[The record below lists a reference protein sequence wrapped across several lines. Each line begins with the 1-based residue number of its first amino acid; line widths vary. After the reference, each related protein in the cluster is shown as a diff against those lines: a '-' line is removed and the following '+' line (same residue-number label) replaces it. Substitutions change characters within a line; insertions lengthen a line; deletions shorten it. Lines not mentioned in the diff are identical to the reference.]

1 MPGRPERNRTAR
13 SFRQLSRFQLQLIT
27 IPQRVR
33 ANEQPDMAARHGLL
47 NDAVLGCP
55 NIVCDIK
62 DLLVAPGSVLL
73 LNGWQVEFK

>member
-1 MPGRPERNRTAR
+1 MNSPILA
-13 SFRQLSRFQLQLIT
+13 L
-27 IPQRVR
+27 
-33 ANEQPDMAARHGLL
+33 RHGLL

-73 LNGWQVEFK
+73 LDGRQVEFK

>member
-1 MPGRPERNRTAR
+1 
-13 SFRQLSRFQLQLIT
+13 
-27 IPQRVR
+27 
-33 ANEQPDMAARHGLL
+33 MAARHGLL

-73 LNGWQVEFK
+73 LDGWQVVFK

>member
-1 MPGRPERNRTAR
+1 MNSP
-13 SFRQLSRFQLQLIT
+13 IW
-27 IPQRVR
+27 
-33 ANEQPDMAARHGLL
+33 AARHGLL

-73 LNGWQVEFK
+73 LDGRQVEFK